1 MATSSPAGISM
12 KPALRLSG
20 AALALAFC
28 SGAHA
33 DGFSDTSIGYRYSD
47 AIRDPGALRPD
58 GRAADIGRGYWNLTH
73 VDASAYGGNFLSVDW
88 QMSNMA
94 APNRRGDAGMREL
107 YLIYRR
113 TIDPAG
119 WSGHSYGFGP
129 VQSTTLIAGFD
140 FANSTAAYEVR
151 KRMLVIGPQ
160 FAFGLPRGFFKV
172 ALLAEKEYDHN
183 GIVRRTE
190 NFDLTWAAESSWA
203 LPFQLGPLP
212 AQFEGYLDVYGPK
225 GHDQF
230 GHGTRT
236 ETLFHPRL
244 MFDLGAPAGHP
255 NRIWAGV
262 GYEYWH
268 AKFGVDPSITEGA
281 IQHAALVELAVH
293 L

>member
-1 MATSSPAGISM
+1 MTSL
-12 KPALRLSG
+12 LRLFVPV
-20 AALALAFC
+20 LVLAF
-28 SGAHA
+28 SLRASA
-33 DGFSDTSIGYRYSD
+33 TDFSDTSLGFRYSD
-47 AIRDPGALRPD
+47 SIHDPAATGPD
-58 GRAADIGRGYWNLTH
+58 GRAADIGRRYWNLTH

-94 APNRRGDAGMREL
+94 APNRRGDEGMHEV

-113 TIDPAG
+113 TIDFGG
-119 WSGHSYGFGP
+119 WTGRTYGFGP
-129 VQSTTLIAGFD
+129 VQSTTLVAGFD
-140 FANSTAAYEVR
+140 FANSNAAYEVR

-160 FAFGLPRGFFKV
+160 FAFAVPRGFFKL

-183 GIVRRTE
+183 GIVGRSE

-203 LPFQLGPLP
+203 LPFHLGALP
-212 AQFEGYLDVYGPK
+212 AQFEGYLNFYGPK
-225 GHDQF
+225 GRDDF

-244 MFDLGAPAGHP
+244 MFDLGALAGHA
-255 NRIWAGV
+255 NRVWAGV

-268 AKFGVDPSITEGA
+268 NKFGVDHTITPGA
-281 IQHAALVELAVH
+281 IQNAALVELAVH